1 MLVSLLLQTGMK
13 KSECANVLIE
23 DIDRSRPQSP
33 EVAIRYND
41 ARYAH
46 KNRRLPLH
54 PNFLNPLEQYLTQ
67 YKPERYL
74 LSVRRAT

>member
-1 MLVSLLLQTGMK
+1 MK